1 MNVDRRNEI
10 LEIIF
15 KKLEA
20 ANRWGCEEVGTIY
33 DFEKFELKILQTSI
47 LPYWIL
53 QCLSYLFRHIS
64 EGHPL
69 SVVCVAAEKFGKV
82 SERIWNNLQRVST
95 PL

>member
-33 DFEKFELKILQTSI
+33 DFEKFELKILQYFHIEYFNASHI
-47 LPYWIL
+47 
-53 QCLSYLFRHIS
+53 CLGTFLKDTHY
-64 EGHPL
+64 
-69 SVVCVAAEKFGKV
+69 
-82 SERIWNNLQRVST
+82 Q
-95 PL
+95 